1 MQQLGRRISVAVLAL
16 VFVWGLVIGGT
27 QPPTAYGGG
36 PTPTPTP
43 AGSNG
48 EPGGHGGGG

>member
-1 MQQLGRRISVAVLAL
+1 MQQIERRSIVAVLTL

-27 QPPTAYGGG
+27 QPPAYGAG

-43 AGSNG
+43 AQVDG
-48 EPGGHGGGG
+48 EPGGHGGGT